1 MLFSFS
7 YFRIN
12 CGWKYPVLDIDHD
25 TGTVGQFP
33 VALTD
38 LELNKNVENLVCL
51 SLKCYNVN
59 KIRTRRTVSRGR
71 VPGANV
77 SADQDLE
84 LYSKYRCA
92 KKDLNG

>member
-38 LELNKNVENLVCL
+38 LELNKNVEKPCL
-51 SLKCYNVN
+51 FEPEML
-59 KIRTRRTVSRGR
+59 
-71 VPGANV
+71 
-77 SADQDLE
+77 
-84 LYSKYRCA
+84 
-92 KKDLNG
+92 